1 MTPLKR
7 RANGNELRASDELI
21 RLVTEMSDVAIWEY
35 DLVRDEMKRTANHD
49 ALYGLPWQ
57 ETWRLPTFLDAT
69 LDEDRTRSER
79 VIAEAC
85 SPGGPDGYEF
95 DFRVTWPDG
104 SVHWLWVQGRV
115 AERDNTGAGVLVR
128 GVLQEVTD
136 RYRRE
141 RAFERLVQFY
151 ATLSD
156 TNQAVVYGTDEMK
169 LFVEICESAVR
180 HHAADA
186 AWIGFEEV
194 DGVIRPMASKG
205 EGIEGFLAHRAE
217 LIGDP
222 TVHRLDLPTI
232 AVRDDRPVW
241 HRSEVSLGAD
251 EVGHAARD
259 RGWLSGASVPLRR
272 HGVAKGALT
281 FYSGDPTHFDE
292 RLDTLLG
299 EIATDV
305 SFALD
310 LFEEKRQQQKLR
322 EDLVVANRRINEILD
337 QSVFGVY
344 VLDGSNI
351 VYVNQRAVDLLGY
364 VEVDELVGLDFAN
377 IVGGETNLLVENE
390 IRQFSSSGAAASE
403 VRFSTTRPNGERVDL
418 VATSSLGKFNG
429 RVARIGMIQAIS

>member
-1 MTPLKR
+1 MTPPKR
-7 RANGNELRASDELI
+7 AEGNELQASDELI
-21 RLVTEMSDVAIWEY
+21 RLATEMSGVAIWEY
-35 DLVRDEMKRTANHD
+35 DLARDEMKRTANHD
-49 ALYGLPWQ
+49 ALYGLAWQ

-69 LDEDRTRSER
+69 VDEDRARSER
-79 VIAEAC
+79 IIAEAC
-85 SPGGPDGYEF
+85 APGGPDGYEF
-95 DFRVTWPDG
+95 DFRVTWPDD
-104 SVHWLWVQGRV
+104 SVHWLWVRGRV
-115 AERDNTGAGVLVR
+115 TERDSTGAGIVVR

-141 RAFERLVQFY
+141 KAFERLVQFY

-156 TNQAVVYGTDEMK
+156 TNQAVVYGSDEMK
-169 LFVEICESAVR
+169 LFVDICESAVR

-186 AWIGFEEV
+186 AWIGFEDE
-194 DGVIRPMASKG
+194 DGVIRPVATRG
-205 EGIEGFLAHRAE
+205 EGIGQFLARREE
-217 LIGDP
+217 LMGEA
-222 TVHRLDLPTI
+222 TVRQLDLPTI

-241 HRSEVSLGAD
+241 RRSDVALSSD
-251 EVGHAARD
+251 EIGHVARE

-272 HGVAKGALT
+272 GGVAKGALT

-292 RLDTLLG
+292 RLDTLLA

-337 QSVFGVY
+337 QSVFGIY

-351 VYVNQRAVDLLGY
+351 VYVNQRAAELLGY
-364 VEVDELVGLDFAN
+364 DEADELVGLDFAN

-390 IRQFSSSGAAASE
+390 VRQFSTRGAAASE
-403 VRFSTTRPNGERVDL
+403 VRFSTTRPDGERVDL

-429 RVARIGMIQAIS
+429 RVARIGMIQSIS